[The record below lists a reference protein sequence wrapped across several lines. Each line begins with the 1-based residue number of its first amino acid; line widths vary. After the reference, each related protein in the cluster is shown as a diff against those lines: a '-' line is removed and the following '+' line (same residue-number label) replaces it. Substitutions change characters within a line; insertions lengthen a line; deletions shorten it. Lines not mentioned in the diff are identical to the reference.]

1 MTESAGISEQEGRRE
16 AERVALMSLA
26 AAGFLIAAKLAAGLA
41 SGSLALLSEAA
52 HSGLDAGASFLT
64 YLAVRIAS
72 RPPDKDHPYGHG
84 KAENIS
90 ALIETMAL
98 LVLSILIGREAI
110 SRLLGE
116 SSPPVE
122 AGWYVFVVIG
132 LSIVVDFSRARVLR
146 NTGKRYRS
154 PALEADALH
163 FTADLLTSTIVLFG
177 LALVRFGFPVADAIG
192 GLAIGI
198 YVGFQSIRLGRKSV
212 DVLMD
217 RVPEATQGEIE
228 KVTAEVAGVEEVRR
242 ARLRY
247 AGGQP
252 QADVVVAISRT
263 VPLEKAHEVTEEVER
278 VIEGVAPGADVVVHV
293 EPLADE
299 KVMTQ
304 KVMSIAARDSR
315 VKQVHNVHATIHSDG
330 IHISLHAKFPGEMTL
345 SAAHSIAE
353 SLESQIASE
362 IPDVARVDTH
372 LEPLESGAELGED
385 VTSDQSA
392 LVSSAI
398 EIAERQPE
406 VKNCHEVLV
415 SRGIDG
421 QLSVLMHCEAAPGIS
436 VSKTHESATRIES
449 QVHERWP
456 QVERVTVH
464 FEPASPR

>member
-1 MTESAGISEQEGRRE
+1 MTGSAGISGQERRRE

-98 LVLSILIGREAI
+98 LLLSILIGREAI
-110 SRLLGE
+110 SRLFGE
-116 SSPPVE
+116 SSPVE
-122 AGWYVFVVIG
+122 AGWYVFAVVGI
-132 LSIVVDFSRARVLR
+132 SIVVDFSRARVLR
-146 NTGKRYRS
+146 NAGRRYRS

-163 FTADLLTSTIVLFG
+163 FTADLLTSTIVLIG
-177 LALVRFGFPVADAIG
+177 LALVRFGFPAADAIG

-198 YVGFQSIRLGRKSV
+198 YVAFQSIRLGRKSV

-242 ARLRY
+242 ARVRY

-263 VPLEKAHEVTEEVER
+263 VPLEKAHAVTEEVER

-304 KVMSIAARDSR
+304 KVISIAARDSR
-315 VKQVHNVHATIHSDG
+315 VRQVHNVHAAIHSDG

-345 SAAHSIAE
+345 SVAHSIAE
-353 SLESQIASE
+353 SLESQIAAEISE
-362 IPDVARVDTH
+362 VARVDTH

-385 VTSDQSA
+385 VTSTQST

-406 VKNCHEVLV
+406 VRNCHEVLV
-415 SRGIDG
+415 SRAIDG

-436 VSKTHESATRIES
+436 VAETHGAATRIES
-449 QVHERWP
+449 QVHEKWP